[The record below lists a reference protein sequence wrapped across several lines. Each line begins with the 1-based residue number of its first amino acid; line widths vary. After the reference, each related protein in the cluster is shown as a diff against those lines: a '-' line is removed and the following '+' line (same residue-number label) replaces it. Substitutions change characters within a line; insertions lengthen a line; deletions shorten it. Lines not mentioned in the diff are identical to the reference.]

1 MKRLIFFFFV
11 LLPMMVMSQNDIK
24 LYDELCEPL
33 QAVFCDYVKEGEVK
47 YISTPDGQY
56 VGHLIDNVIYGWG
69 RFLADNGTQVY
80 GQYSRGKLMFGI
92 IMNGTTARV
101 GGDVNY
107 VEYDLSTGRALRVH
121 TIEGDAEYSAEQLA
135 LYTFNKVTYAN
146 GDAYFGELYDGRRH
160 GYGIYYWSNGDFWYG
175 RYINGYRQGYGALFK
190 VNRKVFYGKWF
201 GDKKM
206 E

>member
-11 LLPMMVMSQNDIK
+11 LLPMMVAAQNDIK

-121 TIEGDAEYSAEQLA
+121 TIEGDAEYSVEQLA

-190 VNRKVFYGKWF
+190 VNRKIFCGRWF

>member
-11 LLPMMVMSQNDIK
+11 LLPMMVAAQNDIK

-107 VEYDLSTGRALRVH
+107 VEYDPLPVGPCVYTPSRAMRSIQPSNLRYTHSTRLHMPMAMPISVNC
-121 TIEGDAEYSAEQLA
+121 TTVA
-135 LYTFNKVTYAN
+135 VTDMVSTTGAM
-146 GDAYFGELYDGRRH
+146 AIFGMV
-160 GYGIYYWSNGDFWYG
+160 
-175 RYINGYRQGYGALFK
+175 AT
-190 VNRKVFYGKWF
+190 
-201 GDKKM
+201 
-206 E
+206 